1 MSQPAEAGRSA
12 PPPGA
17 TSSGDG
23 GLRWTH
29 VACALCGADAPT
41 PLLADPVLRRGRR
54 YDFQVVRCGAC
65 GFVYVTPRGEGEL
78 FANTAGGAAR
88 RDAAIAN
95 APIYDGG
102 MAALRRSGL
111 PEGGRILDLGCAQG
125 DFLDYAAAH
134 GFTIDGVDL
143 NPQLAE
149 AARLRGFQVQ
159 TGDLR
164 DLTLEPV
171 HDAVTLWDV
180 IEHVDDP
187 VSVLAACRRAL
198 KPGGLVF
205 FHTGNARFQIPKAR
219 LLRRLRPSGGP
230 FLIPYQH
237 LSHFDPDSAR
247 AALARAGLEPVEVFF
262 AGTLHYPEPRK
273 HRAMQLVNLLGALPP
288 RFGGPLLTNAMGAI
302 GRRAD

>member
-1 MSQPAEAGRSA
+1 MSQSAEAGPAA
-12 PPPGA
+12 PSPGA
-17 TSSGDG
+17 TTSGVAD
-23 GLRWTH
+23 LRWTH
-29 VACALCGADAPT
+29 VTCALCGADLPR
-41 PLLADPVLRRGRR
+41 PLLTDPVIRRGRR
-54 YDFQVVRCGAC
+54 YDFQIVRCGAC

-88 RDAAIAN
+88 RDAAVAN
-95 APIYDGG
+95 APIYAGG
-102 MAALRRSGL
+102 LAALRRCGL
-111 PEGGRILDLGCAQG
+111 PEGGRILDLGCARG
-125 DFLDYAAAH
+125 DFLDYASAR
-134 GFTIDGVDL
+134 GFAVAGIDL

-149 AARLRGFQVQ
+149 AARLRGFAVQ

-164 DLTLEPV
+164 DLALEPTY
-171 HDAVTLWDV
+171 DAVTLWDV

-219 LLRRLRPSGGP
+219 LLRRLRPGGGP

-262 AGTLHYPEPRK
+262 AGTLSYREPRK
-273 HRAMQLVNLLGALPP
+273 HRAMQLANRLGALPP